1 MYLID
6 VMDIKLFCTDRCLC
20 VGERKNLYAA
30 IKYVYFSIKCAID
43 VKGLSIS
50 VLMN

>member
-1 MYLID
+1 MLWILNYFVLTD
-6 VMDIKLFCTDRCLC
+6 VFAWE
-20 VGERKNLYAA
+20 ERKNLYAA